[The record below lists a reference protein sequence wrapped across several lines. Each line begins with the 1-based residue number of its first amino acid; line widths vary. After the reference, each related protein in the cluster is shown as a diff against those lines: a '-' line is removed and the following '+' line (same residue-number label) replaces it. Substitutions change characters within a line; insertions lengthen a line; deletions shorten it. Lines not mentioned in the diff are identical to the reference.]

1 MQHDK
6 LYFMLDTKHIKE
18 VISRDKTKY
27 EWGPDLW
34 KQWKE

>member
-27 EWGPDLW
+27 EWGPDL
-34 KQWKE
+34 